1 MTSETSTTPATS
13 PERSQV
19 QWGLTTIPY
28 EIRRRERRATVS
40 IAVEPSG
47 EVVLTAPP
55 TAAVEKLDRLILT
68 RAPWIVAKLR
78 RRSDLPPAPAREFVS
93 GETFLYLGRQHRLR
107 IEPDSPQIGPLTLEH
122 GWLRLR
128 LPRLLEE
135 QHRPAYARAA
145 LLDWYTR
152 KAQTR
157 LPERLA
163 LWAKKLDVPLP
174 RLLIREPRKR
184 WGSCHPSGIVRLN
197 WRIIQAPLRLV
208 DYVVAHELCHLLHE
222 GHGRAFWATL
232 GRAMPD
238 YEARRS
244 RLVELG
250 ARLTW

>member
-1 MTSETSTTPATS
+1 MEV
-13 PERSQV
+13 ERSQV
-19 QWGLTTIPY
+19 QWGLTAIPY

-40 IAVEPSG
+40 IAVEPTG
-47 EVVLTAPP
+47 EVVLTAPR
-55 TAAVEKLDRLILT
+55 TATVDKLDRLVLN

-78 RRSDLPPAPAREFVS
+78 RRSDLPPAPAREFVG

-107 IEPDSPQIGPLTLEH
+107 IEPDAPEIGPLTLEQ

-135 QHRPAYARAA
+135 KHRAAYVRAA

-152 KAQTR
+152 RAQTR

-163 LWAKKLDVPLP
+163 FWSRRLDVPLP

-208 DYVVAHELCHLLHE
+208 DYVVAHELCHLRHE

-232 GRAMPD
+232 GQAMPD
-238 YEARRS
+238 CDARRAS
-244 RLVELG
+244 LVELG